1 MTEKLY
7 CGEVTEELVDQEVTI
22 NGWVHK
28 RRDLGGMIFV
38 DLRDREGVVQVVFD
52 AEKNKESLQT
62 AEDIRK
68 EFVIEV
74 TGKVVKRQPGAE
86 NNDLKTGQIEIE
98 ATAVKILSKSKN
110 IPFEINDD
118 RSVSEE
124 LRLKYRYLDLRRP
137 KMNRNLKMRHLVK
150 KVFRNYLDE
159 HGFIDVETP
168 FLTKS
173 TPEGAR
179 DYLVPSRVH
188 NGKFFAL
195 PQSPQL
201 FKQLLMSSG
210 IDRYYQIVRCFRDE
224 DLRGDRQPE
233 FTQVDIETSF
243 LNDREIQDLIE
254 NLLKRLVKEVKGLEI
269 TEDFPRLSYQEA
281 MDRFGSD
288 KPDIRF
294 GLELQDVGDIVK
306 DSSFK
311 VFTSVLEK
319 GGAVKG
325 INAKG
330 GADTF
335 TRKQIDKLQ
344 DVTAVYGAKG
354 LAWIKV
360 TEDGLSGPIAKFFE
374 DGSLKEALLSKM
386 EAQAGDLL
394 LFVADELKVVYDAL
408 GALRLHLG
416 KELDLIDESELA
428 FLWVVDWPLL
438 EYDEEED
445 KYMAAHHPFT
455 MPIKEDIDK
464 LETNPQD
471 ITATAYDIVLNGYE
485 IGGGSIRIHERD
497 LQMRMLKALG
507 FSEEEAN
514 EQFGFLLEALD
525 YGFPP
530 HGGIAFGLDR
540 IVMILA
546 GEANI
551 REVIAFPKN
560 KNAKDPLT
568 NAPSSV
574 FDLQL
579 DELGLSITEKEEKE

>member
-1 MTEKLY
+1 
-7 CGEVTEELVDQEVTI
+7 
-22 NGWVHK
+22 
-28 RRDLGGMIFV
+28 
-38 DLRDREGVVQVVFD
+38 
-52 AEKNKESLQT
+52 
-62 AEDIRK
+62 
-68 EFVIEV
+68 
-74 TGKVVKRQPGAE
+74 
-86 NNDLKTGQIEIE
+86 
-98 ATAVKILSKSKN
+98 
-110 IPFEINDD
+110 
-118 RSVSEE
+118 
-124 LRLKYRYLDLRRP
+124 
-137 KMNRNLKMRHLVK
+137 
-150 KVFRNYLDE
+150 
-159 HGFIDVETP
+159 
-168 FLTKS
+168 
-173 TPEGAR
+173 
-179 DYLVPSRVH
+179 
-188 NGKFFAL
+188 
-195 PQSPQL
+195 
-201 FKQLLMSSG
+201 
-210 IDRYYQIVRCFRDE
+210 
-224 DLRGDRQPE
+224 
-233 FTQVDIETSF
+233 TSF
-243 LNDREIQDLIE
+243 LNDQEIQDLIE
-254 NLLKRLVKEVKGLEI
+254 KLLKRLVKEVKGLEI

-354 LAWIKV
+354 LAWVKV

-374 DGSLKEALLSKM
+374 DGALKEALLSKM
-386 EAQAGDLL
+386 EAEAGDLL

-416 KELDLIDESELA
+416 KELDLIDENELA

-438 EYDEEED
+438 EYDEEQD

-525 YGFPP
+525 YG
-530 HGGIAFGLDR
+530 
-540 IVMILA
+540 
-546 GEANI
+546 
-551 REVIAFPKN
+551 
-560 KNAKDPLT
+560 
-568 NAPSSV
+568 
-574 FDLQL
+574 
-579 DELGLSITEKEEKE
+579 

>member
-1 MTEKLY
+1 MTKKLY
-7 CGEVTEELVDQEVTI
+7 CGEVTDELIDQEVTI

-38 DLRDREGVVQVVFD
+38 DLRDRVGVVQVVFD

-86 NNDLKTGQIEIE
+86 NDDLKTGQIEIE
-98 ATAVKILSKSKN
+98 ATAVNILSKSKN

-137 KMNRNLKMRHLVK
+137 KMNHNLKIRHQVK

-210 IDRYYQIVRCFRDE
+210 VDRYYQIVRCFRDE

-243 LNDREIQDLIE
+243 LNDQEIQDLIE
-254 NLLKRLVKEVKGLEI
+254 KLLKRLVKEVKGLEI

-344 DVTAVYGAKG
+344 DV
-354 LAWIKV
+354 
-360 TEDGLSGPIAKFFE
+360 
-374 DGSLKEALLSKM
+374 
-386 EAQAGDLL
+386 
-394 LFVADELKVVYDAL
+394 
-408 GALRLHLG
+408 
-416 KELDLIDESELA
+416 
-428 FLWVVDWPLL
+428 
-438 EYDEEED
+438 
-445 KYMAAHHPFT
+445 
-455 MPIKEDIDK
+455 
-464 LETNPQD
+464 
-471 ITATAYDIVLNGYE
+471 
-485 IGGGSIRIHERD
+485 
-497 LQMRMLKALG
+497 
-507 FSEEEAN
+507 
-514 EQFGFLLEALD
+514 
-525 YGFPP
+525 
-530 HGGIAFGLDR
+530 
-540 IVMILA
+540 
-546 GEANI
+546 
-551 REVIAFPKN
+551 
-560 KNAKDPLT
+560 
-568 NAPSSV
+568 
-574 FDLQL
+574 
-579 DELGLSITEKEEKE
+579 